1 MGMIVARIIVSV
13 VLFCLPI
20 LIFVVLSRKPDN
32 ALLLILPLA
41 GAIPA
46 IIAALVLFVP
56 IESYLDARGLGHL
69 KNVAIPLAGATVIF
83 IFMIIMGLAWGNL
96 GTLLGR
102 LVDGGVAAWGVFLLW
117 SVLGALWGLIWRS
130 TEWLAK
136 WVGLANG

>member
-32 ALLLILPLA
+32 ALYLIFPLV

-46 IIAALVLFVP
+46 IVAALVLFVP
-56 IESYLDARGLGHL
+56 LESYLDGRGLGHL
-69 KNVAIPLAGATVIF
+69 KNVFVPLAGATVIF
-83 IFMIIMGLAWGNL
+83 IFMIVMGAVWGNPKTMMDKLAHGGVHAWGAF
-96 GTLLGR
+96 
-102 LVDGGVAAWGVFLLW
+102 LVW
-117 SVLGALWGLIWRS
+117 SVLGALWGLVWRS